1 MKNLPIQ
8 IVTTRGEQDLFW
20 KEGMGDNNLP
30 KWATQATVIAHAGV
44 MNGVFS
50 AIDRQFDNREAE
62 ALPVLMVATL
72 EEKATSRKSFRANV
86 RAVFDRKNKRNVLG
100 KDSQRGL
107 LVKIDDKDDLNAI
120 RRRVNDA
127 SQGKGSKDRLC
138 GVAII
143 EDLQLFHPF
152 VEEGIEGGSLKVR
165 LVDYHDERLN
175 EKSDEIMRNYG
186 AQQNV
191 KIRKLDYAMGLRLY
205 AIDDATP
212 EVVDAIA
219 TMDAVISVKKMPY
232 FELTISPEP
241 YNTLLDVKNPNP
253 NEIYPHVGLLDSGI
267 EPIPHLAPWL
277 EGEEQ
282 NIAGLDEEDI
292 CRRHGTSVAGVINYG
307 DDLQGE
313 RWTGTIPSLIT
324 SCVVNT
330 NEDLAQ
336 ISEEEM
342 VEHIKTAIIQNPNVK
357 IWNLS
362 QGSSIE
368 ITDDEFSDFAIAIDE
383 LQKKYH
389 ILICKSAGNIRYD
402 NPGEL
407 RITQGADSV
416 MSLVVGSAAHVKN
429 HPDDAEVGKRSPFSR
444 IGFGPSGTIKPDL
457 VHYGGNRSTGVYS
470 FSEIGF
476 QTQAFSGTSYS
487 TPRVTALAANLAYR
501 LDRPFDPLLVRALL
515 IHSAKYLNLEDMQND
530 EIRAELG
537 FGKPA
542 LLDDILFNDP
552 DEFTMVLE
560 PKFTNRDYQIQDIPF
575 PDELIGADGYYEGEV
590 TVTVITEPVLR
601 GGERGE
607 YCQSDVEVL
616 LQTYDHTAY
625 FVLGAYGTPKS
636 YRNAER
642 LEGAEN
648 VLTRG
653 RYSSGS
659 YKTSDI
665 EKRSLIWGEDYL
677 PVKKYHVNLSQM
689 RPAEKEKCL
698 KANRKWGMSIKA
710 MYRDATNT
718 DREAGIQTDNVRAIV
733 VLTIRDPQ
741 RRGIVYDR
749 CMAKLDAHNFV
760 HNGIVVSQH
769 VNVIGEE

>member
-30 KWATQATVIAHAGV
+30 KWATQATVIAHASV
-44 MNGVFS
+44 MAGTFS
-50 AIDRQFDNREAE
+50 AVDRRFDERNEDD
-62 ALPVLMVATL
+62 LPILMVATL

-100 KDSQRGL
+100 KESQRGL
-107 LVKIDDKDDLNAI
+107 LVKIDNRDDLNAI
-120 RRRVNDA
+120 RHRVDDA
-127 SQGKGSKDRLC
+127 SNGRASKDKVC
-138 GVAII
+138 GVAVI
-143 EDLQLFHPF
+143 EDLQLFNPF
-152 VEEGIEGGSLKVR
+152 IEENLDGGNLKVR
-165 LVDYHDERLN
+165 LVDYHDKKLN
-175 EKSDEIMRNYG
+175 DMSDEIMRNYG
-186 AQQNV
+186 AQHNV
-191 KIRKLDYAMGLRLY
+191 KIRKLDYAKGLRLY

-212 EVVDAIA
+212 EVVAAIA

-232 FELTISPEP
+232 FELTNSPEP

-253 NEIYPHVGLLDSGI
+253 DETYPHVGLLDSGV

-282 NIAGLDEEDI
+282 NIADLKEEDI

-324 SCVVNT
+324 SCIVNT

-368 ITDDEFSDFAIAIDE
+368 ITDDEFSDFAIAIDD
-383 LQKKYH
+383 LQKKHH
-389 ILICKSAGNIRYD
+389 ILICKSAGNIRFD
-402 NPGEL
+402 KPGEL

-429 HPDDAEVGKRSPFSR
+429 RPDDAEVGKRSPFSR
-444 IGFGPSGTIKPDL
+444 IGSGPSGTIKPDL

-470 FSEIGF
+470 FSEIGY

-501 LDRPFDPLLVRALL
+501 LDQPFDPLLVRTLL
-515 IHSAKYLNLEDMQND
+515 IHGAHYLNLEDLKND

-560 PKFTNRDYQIQDIPF
+560 PPLTNRDYQIQDIPF

-590 TVTVITEPVLR
+590 TVTVATEPVLR
-601 GGERGE
+601 GGEGGE

-653 RYSSGS
+653 RYCSGS

-665 EKRSLIWGEDYL
+665 EKRSLIWDEDYL

-718 DREAGIQTDNVRAIV
+718 DREAGVQTDNVRAIV

-760 HNGIVVSQH
+760 HNGIVIRQH